1 MGKGGNTRRAQ
12 CRETERKREESENY
26 FFLKIFFG
34 RVKMMK
40 SEKGREG
47 KMVSK
52 GEGKGGG
59 KKKKGGKGEGG
70 QRERDLNSLVW

>member
-1 MGKGGNTRRAQ
+1 MGKGGNPRRAQ

-47 KMVSK
+47 K
-52 GEGKGGG
+52 
-59 KKKKGGKGEGG
+59 
-70 QRERDLNSLVW
+70 